1 MRYKIENLN
10 DITDSREIMQ
20 ARPKG
25 FSRYMMYII
34 IALLATVITWS
45 CFAKKQIT
53 VKSQGVVRPQE
64 EIFKVASGTAGIVTS
79 LNMKEGME
87 VKKGDVLLV
96 VNGQELTLQKN
107 ALEKNLQDKQAELS
121 VNNKLKTSILDGVNH
136 LNASDDV
143 EGEYYKKYE
152 LYQKNLESGN
162 AQVNST
168 EVQKNSIQDAINDLN
183 TLLKSIEEEKNYF
196 NKAHYMYY
204 QYEDYEITLKSY
216 KDQIQ
221 KDQTTVNKYEKD
233 LNDLTN
239 QGQLDQAVQ
248 MKKESLEGN
257 IKTIKDRIDST
268 NLEITKL
275 KNNQRLTV
283 RNKIA
288 EYEIKLKETTAVSTS
303 NSYKEQYIS
312 QLDSTISSLENA
324 ISELKLNLDLAV
336 AKVEATTIK
345 AEYDGVINLSNELKV
360 GDVVQNGTELAKII
374 PKNSSAFVADTY
386 IQNSSFAEI
395 SEGKDVVIEF
405 LALPQSEYG
414 VLKAKLSNISTDAKI
429 DQKQGNSYYTATC
442 DIPVTTMTKKDG
454 TQVDI
459 KNGMLVQ
466 VRIISREITYMR
478 YFLECLNIV
487 D

>member
-1 MRYKIENLN
+1 MRYKIEYL
-10 DITDSREIMQ
+10 DELTDSREILQ
-20 ARPKG
+20 AKPRG

-34 IALLATVITWS
+34 IALLAAILTWS

-107 ALEKNLQDKQAELS
+107 ALEKSLQDKQAELA
-121 VNNKLKTSILDGVNH
+121 VNNKLKTSIFDGVNH
-136 LNASDDV
+136 LNASDTV

-152 LYQKNLESGN
+152 IYQKNLESGN
-162 AQVNST
+162 TQVNST
-168 EVQKNSIQDAINDLN
+168 EVQKNNIQDEINDLN

-196 NKAHYMYY
+196 NKDHYMYY
-204 QYEDYEITLKSY
+204 QYEDYGITLKSY

-221 KDQTTVNKYEKD
+221 KDQATVNKYEKD
-233 LNDLTN
+233 LNDITN
-239 QGQLDQAVQ
+239 QGQLDQVAQ
-248 MKKESLEGN
+248 MKKESLESN

-275 KNNQRLTV
+275 KNGQRLTV

-288 EYEIKLKETTAVSTS
+288 EYETKLKETNAVSTS

-312 QLDSTISSLENA
+312 QLDITISSLENA

-360 GDVVQNGTELAKII
+360 GDVVQNGTELTKII
-374 PKNSSAFVADTY
+374 PKNNSAFVADTY

-395 SEGKDVVIEF
+395 SEGKEVVIEF
-405 LALPQSEYG
+405 VALPQSEYG

-442 DIPVTTMTKKDG
+442 DIPVTNMTKKDG

-478 YFLECLNIV
+478 YFIESLNIV
-487 D
+487 E